1 VKLNLSSQYFWQL
14 TWYEWGFEVLRI
26 ITEDRKR
33 ISDQELLI
41 SLNGDFMALFANANR
56 DPKKTGPFSR
66 KDFYKLSYDTQATE
80 EEAKNIFFDVAK
92 RLGGTIKDK
101 KK

>member
-1 VKLNLSSQYFWQL
+1 MLQH
-14 TWYEWGFEVLRI
+14 I
-26 ITEDRKR
+26 A
-33 ISDQELLI
+33 
-41 SLNGDFMALFANANR
+41 GDFMALFANANR
-56 DPKKTGPFSR
+56 DPKKTGPYSR

-80 EEAKNIFFDVAK
+80 EDNKNLFLDVAH